1 MTTRKK
7 AKPPRDTVSRATVA
21 HPPRPAPRPPVESS
35 RLKYRP
41 PILKRA
47 R

>member
-1 MTTRKK
+1 MSKR
-7 AKPPRDTVSRATVA
+7 AKDKRDTVSRVTVA
-21 HPPRPAPRPPVESS
+21 HPPHPAPRPPVESS